1 MQATRI
7 AARLHQLLDRVR
19 EEAQILDRVR
29 EEAACSPCHRP
40 RLSSLQPTVVQGR
53 RRARDVRA
61 SYSARSPT
69 LLLHVAI
76 PCIAQL
82 AARKRRG
89 PLLFPRVCRRNR
101 PSGPDLDLARRI
113 QPFACELRGRC
124 RGWKSMSSLSSIGS
138 ALGPIRWAIVM
149 IRWQRLEGFRA
160 QH

>member
-1 MQATRI
+1 LQATRT

-101 PSGPDLDLARRI
+101 LSGTDLDLARRI
-113 QPFACELRGRC
+113 QPFACEVDVEAGNLCHHYRPSDHHYRPSDRRSGRSDG
-124 RGWKSMSSLSSIGS
+124 R
-138 ALGPIRWAIVM
+138 
-149 IRWQRLEGFRA
+149 
-160 QH
+160 